1 MRPTEEIRRLD
12 ESHSLMVELS
22 EQGNAAAVLQ
32 TIASVLGQ
40 IGALD
45 KPSND
50 PHYWTSVI
58 VNLNT
63 VADACQREEFDN
75 EAVFGEELSD
85 LSELSEEDWDFAEE
99 TLGEEY

>member
-1 MRPTEEIRRLD
+1 MRPTEGIRRLD
-12 ESHSLMVELS
+12 ESHSLLVELA
-22 EQGNAAAVLQ
+22 EQGNTAAVLQ

-40 IGALD
+40 IEALD

-50 PHYWTSVI
+50 PHYWITVV

-63 VADACQREEFDN
+63 VADACQKEELDG
-75 EAVFGEELSD
+75 ETLYGLEELS
-85 LSELSEEDWDFAEE
+85 EDDWKFAEE